1 MGDCAQ
7 TMWTFHG
14 NSLQSLD
21 GKGRVTVPSRW
32 RFDGLETLLALPDD
46 AHPALRLMP
55 PAVLND
61 ILTKLESDPSLTEED
76 RLPKVRYHSSRAF
89 ECPLDKQGRLLLPS
103 DYVTELKFA
112 GRVMLIGA
120 WRHLEIWRPE
130 RWAEHFAA
138 LQSAHAA
145 GALRLNR

>member
-1 MGDCAQ
+1 
-7 TMWTFHG
+7 
-14 NSLQSLD
+14 
-21 GKGRVTVPSRW
+21 
-32 RFDGLETLLALPDD
+32 
-46 AHPALRLMP
+46 MP
-55 PAVLND
+55 PTVLND
-61 ILTKLESDPSLTEED
+61 VLMKLELDASLTEED

-103 DYVTELKFA
+103 EYVAELKFS

-130 RWAEHFAA
+130 QWAEHFES

-145 GALRLNR
+145 GTLRLNR